1 MSESDRRPVMVDVG
15 AAESFPAGRGK
26 RVLVQGNPVAL
37 FRIGGRFHA
46 LEDCC
51 SHAMAPLSG
60 GDVKGGAVACPR
72 HGAHFDIA
80 TGEVLSLQAV
90 ANVVSF
96 PVEVREGRV
105 LVSTEGRLA
114 EPLWASGRRLG
125 EQPILTD
132 TADLEVPAG

>member
-1 MSESDRRPVMVDVG
+1 MSESDRKPVMVDVG
-15 AAESFPAGRGK
+15 AVESFPAGRGK
-26 RVLVQGNPVAL
+26 RVLVEGNPVAL
-37 FRIGGRFHA
+37 FRLGERFHA

-60 GDVKGGAVACPR
+60 GEVKGGAVACPR

-125 EQPILTD
+125 EQTTSSDPVV
-132 TADLEVPAG
+132 LEVVEG